1 MAANHGVFF
10 HPAQP
15 LSSPTTP
22 LFTPSRKRRAA
33 SPPLD
38 SDPLSPWQQSGSQ
51 TAFTESP
58 HREKRRRPNLANG
71 FSSLSISPTATQ
83 STSVPDQPRADDDD
97 EGIGPSV
104 YPRNDDVK
112 VEVLPDNTNRLSIHQ
127 HPSHRPHTHQWD
139 PYHARPPSSSSS
151 ASPTTSTDETYDSD
165 ATFTRNLPHIKRYD
179 GTAQQADEIV
189 QPDGSSMFTGPD
201 LGVEDVTGIPSPLR
215 ARRPREEDIEGMEH
229 AGKKRRGNEMEMDI
243 DMSTM
248 DENTEDASVEE
259 KDKLRGRKTV
269 WYEPEKDRIVITS
282 LSDSDSRSS
291 RSPSPETEGRYFS
304 QPGEQGFTIS
314 PSLLTHLMNVHRN
327 GDLKGPLQDLLKN
340 NQKSLTLYRPL
351 GIPADRWKESI
362 VKTWEEARNY
372 DDSARFEEID
382 DAEDFGNNVPS
393 TGNGSEVMDIEGT
406 VPAWQGGAWNTGEA
420 GMGEGGAASGDGDVD
435 MAMDVE

>member
-10 HPAQP
+10 HPPQP

-22 LFTPSRKRRAA
+22 AFTPSRKRRAA
-33 SPPLD
+33 SPTLD
-38 SDPLSPWQQSGSQ
+38 SDPLSSWHQSGPPAS
-51 TAFTESP
+51 FTDTP

-83 STSVPDQPRADDDD
+83 SPAVPDQPRADDDD

-112 VEVLPDNTNRLSIHQ
+112 VEILSDNTNRLSDHQ
-127 HPSHRPHTHQWD
+127 HPFHRTHAPQWD
-139 PYHARPPSSSSS
+139 PYHARLSSSSSS

-165 ATFTRNLPHIKRYD
+165 AIFTRNHPRIKRYD

-201 LGVEDVTGIPSPLR
+201 LSVEDVTGVLPPLR
-215 ARRPREEDIEGMEH
+215 ARRPREEDAEVMEH
-229 AGKKRRGNEMEMDI
+229 AGKKRRVSEMDI

-248 DENTEDASVEE
+248 DGNTEDASIEE

-291 RSPSPETEGRYFS
+291 RSPSPETDSRYLS

-314 PSLLTHLMNVHRN
+314 PSLLTHLMNAQRN
-327 GDLKGPLQDLLKN
+327 NDLKGPLQDLLKN

-362 VKTWEEARNY
+362 VKTWEDAQNY
-372 DDSARFEEID
+372 DDSGRFEEID
-382 DAEDFGNNVPS
+382 DSEDFGNNTPA
-393 TGNGSEVMDIEGT
+393 TGNDDVAMGMEGT
-406 VPAWQGGAWNTGEA
+406 VPAWQPDAWNMGEA
-420 GMGEGGAASGDGDVD
+420 GMGGSGAVSGDGDVD